1 MYGVLSYVFLRNCSN
16 AGVCTE
22 FVSKVMFFNVLYII
36 NDVNK
41 VVVDAVNLYRQF
53 IGKYLLSRTNL
64 PLKLTFKTVVRRI
77 SSRSVMSIIFNS
89 VQTRKKRR
97 KKPIDK

>member
-1 MYGVLSYVFLRNCSN
+1 MRLEESISSESHKFREKGKDC
-16 AGVCTE
+16 
-22 FVSKVMFFNVLYII
+22 
-36 NDVNK
+36 
-41 VVVDAVNLYRQF
+41 DAVNLYRQF